1 MKKINLLMSLSLY
14 CVSALASPALVQ
26 QEVVASETS
35 VSSSKDAPLPAEET
49 LKLQDP
55 TVNVFP
61 PAPRYVLQG
70 IAKNSLMSFCVI
82 NNNIFQKDEQIDEFV
97 IKEIAYDYVLLTDDS
112 QNPLK
117 LKLY

>member
-14 CVSALASPALVQ
+14 CVSALASPAPDK

-35 VSSSKDAPLPAEET
+35 VSSSQDKALPAKEA

-55 TVNVFP
+55 TVNIFP

-70 IAKNSLMSFCVI
+70 IAKNSLTSFCVI
-82 NNNIFQKDEQIDEFV
+82 NNSIFQKDEQLDEFV
-97 IKEIAYDYVLLTDDS
+97 IKEIAHDYVLLTDDS

>member
-14 CVSALASPALVQ
+14 CVSALASQASDQ

-35 VSSSKDAPLPAEET
+35 VSSSQDTALPVKEA

-55 TVNVFP
+55 TVNIFP

-70 IAKNSLMSFCVI
+70 IAKNSLTSFCII
-82 NNNIFQKDEQIDEFV
+82 NNSMFQKDEQLDEFM
-97 IKEIAYDYVLLTDDS
+97 IKDIGYDYVLLTDDS
-112 QNPLK
+112 QKDLK